1 MTALV
6 IVFLSFIGGSIWAS
20 VTTNS
25 YFQAL
30 ARASDAVSSNR
41 AVLDEFLRQPT
52 RMPAA
57 NVRETRRRLS
67 ALVRGQSD
75 PQLESLRQQALIATV
90 FALASFVAILVV
102 SSR

>member
-1 MTALV
+1 VAVEQDDPLET
-6 IVFLSFIGGSIWAS
+6 GGREAH
-20 VTTNS
+20 
-25 YFQAL
+25 
-30 ARASDAVSSNR
+30 DD
-41 AVLDEFLRQPT
+41 VLDEFLRQPT

-90 FALASFVAILVV
+90 LALASFVAILVV